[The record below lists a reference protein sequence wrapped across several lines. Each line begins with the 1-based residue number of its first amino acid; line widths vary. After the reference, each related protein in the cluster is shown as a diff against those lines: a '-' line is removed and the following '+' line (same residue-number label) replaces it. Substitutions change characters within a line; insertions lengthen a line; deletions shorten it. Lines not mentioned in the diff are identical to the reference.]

1 MICHLFP
8 EPTFFIFA
16 GGVPEL
22 LYYSHIPAMV
32 VALMVGLFVFL
43 SAKHLLLNKLLLVI
57 SVCFS
62 LWCFSNLIL
71 WTTIYS
77 DVLLFFW
84 TLYDVLFSFISI
96 FSLYFIYVFLYDKD
110 ASLRLKV
117 CFLALLAPTIILAP
131 TSIHLSGIDITNCDA
146 FMFQG
151 AWYRFYYIALSIVA
165 MVWIFILLI
174 RRYQDADEIFRKQ
187 IVLMGAGIELFLLL
201 FFTVLFLATQ
211 LATIGLVDDSRIE
224 LYGLFG
230 MIIFMAFIGA
240 LIVRFKAFN
249 VGMLAAQALVIAL
262 VILIGSMFTFADNL
276 YNMVLIAIT
285 LALTGA
291 IGIVLIRSVKKEIQ
305 LREMVERQKR
315 ELEEANAAQENLLHF
330 ISHEVKGY
338 LTKSEAGFAA
348 IVEGDF
354 GAISADLKKMSGMAL
369 TEVRKGVS
377 TIMDILDA
385 SNMKKGT
392 VSYKKEVFD
401 FGKAVETVVSE
412 LQTAAM
418 ERALKLEFKPASE
431 TLTVSGDKEK
441 ILRHVIRNVIDN
453 SIKYTE
459 HGSVTVAL
467 SKAGRVAQMLVQDT
481 GVGITPEDMSHLFTE
496 GGHGKDSIKVN
507 VHSTGYGLYIAKQ
520 IVGTHGGKIWA
531 ESEGAGKGTRFIV
544 QFPLQ

>member
-1 MICHLFP
+1 MVRVHYNVTMMTVDTNTKTQTDY
-8 EPTFFIFA
+8 EA
-16 GGVPEL
+16 EL
-22 LYYSHIPAMV
+22 KAANEIVY
-32 VALMVGLFVFL
+32 
-43 SAKHLLLNKLLLVI
+43 KH
-57 SVCFS
+57 S
-62 LWCFSNLIL
+62 LEL
-71 WTTIYS
+71 
-77 DVLLFFW
+77 
-84 TLYDVLFSFISI
+84 
-96 FSLYFIYVFLYDKD
+96 
-110 ASLRLKV
+110 ARLTK
-117 CFLALLAPTIILAP
+117 
-131 TSIHLSGIDITNCDA
+131 
-146 FMFQG
+146 
-151 AWYRFYYIALSIVA
+151 
-165 MVWIFILLI
+165 
-174 RRYQDADEIFRKQ
+174 
-187 IVLMGAGIELFLLL
+187 
-201 FFTVLFLATQ
+201 
-211 LATIGLVDDSRIE
+211 
-224 LYGLFG
+224 
-230 MIIFMAFIGA
+230 
-240 LIVRFKAFN
+240 
-249 VGMLAAQALVIAL
+249 
-262 VILIGSMFTFADNL
+262 
-276 YNMVLIAIT
+276 
-285 LALTGA
+285 
-291 IGIVLIRSVKKEIQ
+291 
-305 LREMVERQKR
+305 
-315 ELEEANAAQENLLHF
+315 ELENANAAQENLLHF

-520 IVGTHGGKIWA
+520 IVEAHGGKIRVKSKVGSGSTFSFTLPVA
-531 ESEGAGKGTRFIV
+531 S
-544 QFPLQ
+544 